1 MAIRVKRKAGNRIRR
16 LSTIFDQPSTKDS
29 PGNERQSG
37 QRKTVRAPKD
47 NQGNERQSGQRKTV
61 RATKDSQC
69 NKRQSGQR
77 KTVRATK
84 DSQGNERQSGQ
95 RPKSSSSIFR
105 IRFSSHRCLQIY
117 NAFILIKSSV
127 SIKNI
132 NLYFT

>member
-37 QRKTVRAPKD
+37 QRKTVRATKD

-84 DSQGNERQSGQ
+84 DSQGMTAKVKLIYF
-95 RPKSSSSIFR
+95 PDSIFLTSM
-105 IRFSSHRCLQIY
+105 F
-117 NAFILIKSSV
+117 A
-127 SIKNI
+127 NI
-132 NLYFT
+132 